1 MAWVRV
7 RLEGVPETA
16 LWTLYHR
23 AMDAGRADSGLEDP
37 KAIELVTSIDFP
49 FRERFGPDLIGLNQ
63 VVGQRARTFDAEVR
77 AVLETDPEAI
87 VVSLGEGFET
97 QFWRVDN
104 GRVRWVSV
112 DLPAMAALRT
122 DLLGEDPPRRRHW
135 AGSAL
140 SDRWID
146 DLGAKPDDRVV
157 VIAQGLLMYL
167 QPADVEAL
175 IARCAEA
182 FPGGVMLFDVVPR
195 WFSKLSALDFLA
207 GPGRYIPPPMPWGM
221 DAGRHD
227 RLAKL
232 HPTIASVR
240 TVVPPAT
247 SGPLAGLFMPAVRR
261 IPLAR
266 RGLPEVI
273 RIDFTPSL

>member
-1 MAWVRV
+1 MAWIQV
-7 RLEGVPETA
+7 RLHGVPETA

-23 AMDAGRADSGLEDP
+23 AMDAGRADSGLDDP

-49 FRERFGPDLIGLNQ
+49 FRERFGPDLVGLNQ

-77 AVLETDPEAI
+77 SVLATHPDAL
-87 VVSLGEGFET
+87 VASLGEGFET

-104 GRVRWVSV
+104 GQVQWLSV

-122 DLLGEDPPRRRHW
+122 QLLGEDPPRRRHW

-146 DLGAKPDDRVV
+146 ELGAKPDDRVIV
-157 VIAQGLLMYL
+157 VAQGLLMYL

-195 WFSKLSALDFLA
+195 WFSKLSGLGILA
-207 GPGRYIPPPMPWGM
+207 TPGGYIAPPMPWGM

-227 RLAKL
+227 RLAAL
-232 HPTIASVR
+232 HPGIAAVA
-240 TVVPPAT
+240 TVTAPPT
-247 SGPLAGLFMPAVRR
+247 SGPLAGLFIPAVRR
-261 IPLAR
+261 VPLAR
-266 RGLPEVI
+266 RALPEVI
-273 RIDFTPSL
+273 RIDFTGHL